1 MIVTSDFTA
10 GRPYNLKAKTHY
22 TSFAVQYKYIY
33 NTIYTNNIETVEVCQ
48 FYFGV
53 SLPSVVLRNRSERFE
68 HKFRIHSELLKAP
81 V

>member
-1 MIVTSDFTA
+1 MPGVKCSLYPLVLDGTRCFV
-10 GRPYNLKAKTHY
+10 
-22 TSFAVQYKYIY
+22 AVFLFSMKLFR
-33 NTIYTNNIETVEVCQ
+33 TNNIETVEVCQ

-68 HKFRIHSELLKAP
+68 QKFRLHMELLKAP